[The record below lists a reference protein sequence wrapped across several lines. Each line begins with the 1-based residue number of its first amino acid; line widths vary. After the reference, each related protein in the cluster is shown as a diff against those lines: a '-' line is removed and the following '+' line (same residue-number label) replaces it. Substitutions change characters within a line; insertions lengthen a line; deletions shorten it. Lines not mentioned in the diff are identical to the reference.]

1 MKTLYLADLD
11 GTLLTHEQRVSEKSC
26 GILNDLIGRGCLLS
40 YATARSLETSRAVTA
55 GISFKSP
62 VIVHNGAVT
71 ADPVLMRPLKIA
83 RFTQGEK
90 AELLAAFLSHGLVP
104 LTYSFIE
111 GKNRFS
117 YVWERSGEVQKAFI
131 LTRTGKAA
139 GSERAREIFD
149 SGALLDGDVFYF
161 ACLGEK
167 EALLP
172 VYESLKGR
180 YRCFFAPD
188 IYLKAQWL
196 EIVRKDVSKA
206 GAALEL
212 KARLGAERLVVFGDA
227 ENDIPLFEVADE
239 RYAVENAVPAL
250 KERATAV
257 IGSNQTDAVAE
268 KIAELFQK
276 EQ

>member
-11 GTLLTHEQRVSEKSC
+11 GTLLTPEQRVSGNSAR
-26 GILNDLIGRGCLLS
+26 ILNALVKRGCLLS

-55 GISFKSP
+55 GISFTSP

-71 ADPVLMRPLKIA
+71 ADPVLMRPLSIA
-83 RFTQGEK
+83 RFTEGEK
-90 AELLAAFLSHGLVP
+90 AELLSAFLSHGLVP

-149 SGALLDGDVFYF
+149 ADALLDGDVFYF

-172 VYESLKGR
+172 VYESLKDK

-212 KARLGAERLVVFGDA
+212 KARLGAEKLVVFGDA

-239 RYAVENAVPAL
+239 RYAVRNAVPAL

-257 IGSNQTDAVAE
+257 IGSNQTDAVAD